1 MAMAEDRG
9 NLKDLGDSLMQT
21 KDEIKV
27 QIHLAGL
34 EVRDEYQRVSEKLEE
49 LKTQYQP
56 VKEAVN
62 ESAGGVIAALTLA
75 AEEMKCSFSRIVNS
89 LKDSSDA
96 DS

>member
-1 MAMAEDRG
+1 MSEDQG
-9 NLKDLGDSLMQT
+9 NLKDLVDSLIQT

-34 EVRDEYQRVSEKLEE
+34 EARDEYQRVSEKLEE

-56 VKEAVN
+56 VKEAVS

-75 AEEMKCSFSRIVNS
+75 AVEMKCSFSRIANS
-89 LKDSSDA
+89 LKDPSDS